1 MPLSPASSEPDAP
14 IPSVPAPNVRSRLEA
29 AATWT
34 AGDEPASPLAA
45 VTARLRAA
53 GCVLAEA
60 EAELLL
66 GTAADPAELDRL
78 VGRRAAGTPL
88 EYVLGWAE
96 FCGQRFVI
104 EDGVFVPRHRTAF
117 LVDVATGLAL
127 ARRATV
133 STALPSPGA
142 TVEAG
147 PARTSLVVDLCCG
160 SGALGAVLATRL
172 RPGTPD
178 IGMLDSET
186 LRSGALELHAADLA
200 PAAVRCAR
208 RNVAPLGGRVYEGDL
223 YAALP
228 AALRGRVDLLI
239 ANAPYVPTE
248 AIDLLPPEAREHE
261 SPVALD
267 GGSDGLAVLRR
278 VIAEAPDWLAA
289 GGHLL
294 AETSAGQAAALTA
307 VVRAAGLIAQTVHSH
322 EHEVTVVVATKPAGV
337 GDREAGT

>member
-1 MPLSPASSEPDAP
+1 MSLSPVSSEPGAP
-14 IPSVPAPNVRSRLEA
+14 IPSAPAPTVRSRPET
-29 AATWT
+29 AATCV

-45 VTARLRAA
+45 VAARLRAA
-53 GCVLAEA
+53 GCVLAEE

-66 GTAADPAELDRL
+66 GAAADPAELDRL

-127 ARRATV
+127 ARRATAA
-133 STALPSPGA
+133 TASPSPA
-142 TVEAG
+142 AKVETG
-147 PARTSLVVDLCCG
+147 RARTTLVVDLCCG
-160 SGALGAVLATRL
+160 SGALGAVLAARL
-172 RPGTPD
+172 RSGTLD
-178 IGMLDSET
+178 SGMLDSGT
-186 LRSGALELHAADLA
+186 LRSGELDLHAADLD

-228 AALRGRVDLLI
+228 AALLGRVDLLV

-248 AIDLLPPEAREHE
+248 AMELLPPEAREHE

-278 VIAEAPDWLAA
+278 VIADAPRWLAV

-294 AETSAGQAAALTA
+294 AEASAEQAAALTA
-307 VVRAAGLIAQTVHSH
+307 VVRAAGLIAQTVHSR
-322 EHEVTVVVATKPAGV
+322 EHEVTVVVATRPANA